1 MQHAKDA
8 LLSTLHHTGGA
19 RNTATQGRLTA
30 GERTGVAMAR
40 WRRGGRP
47 RKAAED
53 RRTERVALY
62 LTPAERAELERRTAM
77 TGWRDVGAYV
87 RRAIMAQRPPR
98 ATVPQLNVQAW
109 GELARTA
116 ANLNQLTR
124 YLNEGGQL
132 DAATAARLGVEVER
146 LGEDVRALRLGLMGF
161 KDSEQRVCAS
171 ASEQNP
177 YQRAEPVV
185 STGYGFAAR
194 TLTGPRMS

>member
-1 MQHAKDA
+1 MRSPTRLGRRWGRAERGATSFAACKTYLA
-8 LLSTLHHTGGA
+8 LHPSSHGQ
-19 RNTATQGRLTA
+19 RATQGRLAA
-30 GERTGVAMAR
+30 GERAGAVMAK

-87 RRAIMAQRPPR
+87 RRAIMAQRSPR
-98 ATVPQLNVQAW
+98 ATVPQVNIQAW

-124 YLNEGGQL
+124 HLNEGGAL
-132 DAATAARLGVEVER
+132 DAATAARLGVELER
-146 LGEDVRALRLGLMGF
+146 LGGEVRALRLGLLGI
-161 KDSEQRVCAS
+161 KGEESS
-171 ASEQNP
+171 P
-177 YQRAEPVV
+177 
-185 STGYGFAAR
+185 
-194 TLTGPRMS
+194 

>member
-1 MQHAKDA
+1 
-8 LLSTLHHTGGA
+8 
-19 RNTATQGRLTA
+19 
-30 GERTGVAMAR
+30 MAR

-53 RRTERVALY
+53 RRTERVPLY
-62 LTPAERAELERRTAM
+62 LTPVERAELERRTAM

-132 DAATAARLGVEVER
+132 DAATAARLGLEVER

-177 YQRAEPVV
+177 
-185 STGYGFAAR
+185 
-194 TLTGPRMS
+194 